1 MKISKEET
9 FRPVT
14 VVFETETE
22 LLAMRNIV
30 KYLESF
36 EGSSCGMAGY
46 GRSRSYRFNSLSD
59 AGRKMYYSL
68 KSGL

>member
-1 MKISKEET
+1 MKISREDT
-9 FRPVT
+9 FKPVT
-14 VVFETETE
+14 IVLETETE

-36 EGSSCGMAGY
+36 DSQSNMSCY

>member
-14 VVFETETE
+14 ITLETETE
-22 LLAMRNIV
+22 LLALKNIV
-30 KYLESF
+30 KYLESLD
-36 EGSSCGMAGY
+36 GHSSSMGY
-46 GRSRSYRFNSLSD
+46 RRCTYRFNSLSD